1 MFVVIHVKGFLLNK
15 EAQKWLLCPYRVQSP
30 LSPIYLMLRIPNC
43 PIFLDQSM
51 ILHTREHSY
60 PRYLS

>member
-1 MFVVIHVKGFLLNK
+1 MFVAIHVKGFLLKK
-15 EAQKWLLCPYRVQSP
+15 EAQKSLLCLHQVQSP
-30 LSPIYLMLRIPNC
+30 MSPIYLMPHTPNC
-43 PIFLDQSM
+43 LIFLDQSM